1 MASPYIKLHGANIY
15 DPNATVSVEGSAG
28 IQFQSTGSVLLQGRN
43 GFTQAYYGAVAT
55 NNEVAVVGDV
65 SVETSRAK
73 SAELSLSQ
81 LGSSAVSAEAS
92 RAISAEG
99 SLTSRVG
106 SEETRAASA
115 EASLTSGVS
124 AEASR
129 ATSAEGS
136 LTSRVGSEETR
147 AASAE
152 ASLTSGVSAE
162 ASRANSAELSLSQLG
177 SSAVSAEA
185 SRAISAEGSLTSRVG
200 SEETR
205 AASAEAS
212 LTSGVS
218 AEASRA
224 TSAELGLGVGISA
237 EVSRVSNAFSGGAGI
252 TALTVSNEVAANAF
266 VTTSDARLKKDV
278 VEVSNALDVVQQIRP
293 VFYNWVD
300 GRESINPGHQELGF
314 LAQELEAVLPNVVH
328 TLPNMDGRLE
338 DQKTVAYDRLVSLL
352 VCAVKELNA
361 KVNALSK

>member
-129 ATSAEGS
+129 AT
-136 LTSRVGSEETR
+136 
-147 AASAE
+147 
-152 ASLTSGVSAE
+152 
-162 ASRANSAELSLSQLG
+162 
-177 SSAVSAEA
+177 
-185 SRAISAEGSLTSRVG
+185 SAEGSLTSRVG

>member
-162 ASRANSAELSLSQLG
+162 ASRAT
-177 SSAVSAEA
+177 
-185 SRAISAEGSLTSRVG
+185 SAEGSLTSRVG